1 MKKKIVVLG
10 TGMVGRA
17 IAIDLAS
24 QYNVIVADINEG
36 NLSELSKKHSIK
48 TYISDL
54 SVKENIL
61 HLIKNCDLV
70 VGAVPGF
77 MGFETVK
84 TVIEASKDIIDISFF
99 PEDAFELDELA
110 KEKGVTVIVDCGVAP
125 GMSNII
131 LGYHNANIE
140 VERFECY
147 VGGLPVQRTLPFQY
161 KAPFSPIDVIEE
173 YIRPAGFMENGKI
186 VTQPA
191 LSEPELIEFD
201 EIGTLEAF
209 NTDGL
214 RSLLKTMKIPN
225 MKEKTMR
232 YPGHINYMRMLRET
246 GFFRTEDIDVNGIKI
261 KPINLT
267 SKLLFSKWKLEKN
280 EPEFT
285 VMKIKVAGKEK
296 GKFITYEYDLFD
308 KYNEKTE
315 TSSMARTTGYAC
327 TAAVKLI
334 LDGDFTRKGIN
345 PPEFIGA
352 EKGCFKK
359 MLDYQ
364 KERGVVYNVKSK
376 T

>member
-1 MKKKIVVLG
+1 MKKIIVLG
-10 TGMVGRA
+10 AGMVGNA
-17 IAIDLAS
+17 IAIDLAG
-24 QYNVIVADINEG
+24 QYGIIVADINED

-48 TYISDL
+48 TRTSDL
-54 SVKENIL
+54 SIKENIL
-61 HLIKNCDLV
+61 KLIADCDLV
-70 VGAVPGF
+70 VSAVPGF
-77 MGFETVK
+77 MGFKTVK
-84 TVIEASKDIIDISFF
+84 TVIEAGKNIVDISFF
-99 PEDAFELDELA
+99 PEDAFELDKLA
-110 KEKGVTVIVDCGVAP
+110 KDEGVTAIVDCGVAP
-125 GMSNII
+125 GMSNVI
-131 LGYHNANIE
+131 LGYHDANME
-140 VERFECY
+140 VEKFECY

-173 YIRPAGFMENGKI
+173 YIRPARFMENEQV
-186 VTQPA
+186 VTKPA

-232 YPGHINYMRMLRET
+232 YPGHIDYMRMLRET
-246 GFFRTEDIDVNGIKI
+246 GFFQMEEVDINGVKI
-261 KPINLT
+261 KPIDLT

-285 VMKIKVAGKEK
+285 VLKIKIAGKENR
-296 GKFITYEYDLFD
+296 KFITYEYDLLD
-308 KYNEKTE
+308 KYNMKTE

-327 TAAVKLI
+327 TAAVKLV
-334 LDGDFTRKGIN
+334 LDGDFTRKGIS

-364 KERGVVYNVKSK
+364 KERDIIYNVKSK